1 MENRLWVTPNNDL
14 EAKTIVEMLQRE
26 GEDFLVTGEAWG
38 EHLGKNLKKN

>member
-26 GEDFLVTGEAWG
+26 EEDFLVTG
-38 EHLGKNLKKN
+38 